1 MKLKRWLALGLCA
14 LLAGC
19 ASTPWDVSTLRG
31 LEQVAVTAKANADL
45 WRAARPML
53 GAARPADA
61 EQAERYLNA
70 HGSALDS
77 QARALD
83 NVAKAMRER
92 LK

>member
-1 MKLKRWLALGLCA
+1 MKTTRMILLGLFGA
-14 LLAGC
+14 LSGC
-19 ASTPWDVSTLRG
+19 ASTPWDASTLRG

-45 WRAARPML
+45 WRAARPAL
-53 GAARPADA
+53 GPARPADA

-77 QARALD
+77 QSRALD
-83 NVAKAMRER
+83 NVVQAMRER